1 MLYIPND
8 STDPFF
14 NLALEEYLLTQ
25 RTDLGDILLLW
36 QNEPTVVIG
45 RNQNSATEVNRAFMQ
60 ERHIH
65 LARRL
70 SGGGAVY
77 HDLGNLNFTF
87 ITEAVSSGGH
97 SFEQFTAPIIR
108 ILQSLGISA
117 ENTGRNDITIQ
128 GKKFSGNAQC
138 HFANRI
144 LHHGTILLNS
154 NFGDMIQVLN
164 VDSSKLSSKGISSVR
179 SRVTNICDYLPEP
192 ISPAQF
198 KQILLNDFSQTQLEF
213 AYYKLQPDELIAVNK
228 LRQGKYITWDWIYG
242 KTPAFDLSRQQ
253 RFSWGQL
260 EAKLSINNGVI
271 SDMRFYGDFFDI
283 RNIDELADYLIGSRY
298 DYQIL
303 AAKLENISLEEF
315 IPELER
321 GQLLSLLFA

>member
-108 ILQSLGISA
+108 ILQSL
-117 ENTGRNDITIQ
+117 DMM
-128 GKKFSGNAQC
+128 
-138 HFANRI
+138 
-144 LHHGTILLNS
+144 LN
-154 NFGDMIQVLN
+154 L
-164 VDSSKLSSKGISSVR
+164 
-179 SRVTNICDYLPEP
+179 
-192 ISPAQF
+192 
-198 KQILLNDFSQTQLEF
+198 
-213 AYYKLQPDELIAVNK
+213 
-228 LRQGKYITWDWIYG
+228 
-242 KTPAFDLSRQQ
+242 
-253 RFSWGQL
+253 
-260 EAKLSINNGVI
+260 
-271 SDMRFYGDFFDI
+271 
-283 RNIDELADYLIGSRY
+283 
-298 DYQIL
+298 
-303 AAKLENISLEEF
+303 
-315 IPELER
+315 
-321 GQLLSLLFA
+321 